1 MKAVPNIISIFRI
14 CLVPVFIYAYFADDH
29 DIKYYAL
36 LIFIVAGL
44 SDILD
49 GYLAR
54 KYEAQ
59 SKLGKLL
66 DPLGDKLMVFTVMVC
81 ITITRPILIWA
92 VLVFFV
98 KEVLMGIG
106 GYLLHKKTGGEIPP
120 ANLIGK
126 SSTILFYIVCAA
138 LMFFSN
144 IPDSVAIA
152 LISAAILL
160 ALAALAGYLRTYI
173 KLIKSNS
180 KTAK

>member
-1 MKAVPNIISIFRI
+1 
-14 CLVPVFIYAYFADDH
+14 VFIYAYFADYR

-54 KYEAQ
+54 KFEAQ

-66 DPLGDKLMVFTVMVC
+66 DPLGDKMMMFTVMVC

-92 VLVFFV
+92 VLVYFV

-106 GYLLHKKTGGEIPP
+106 GYILHKKGGEIPP
-120 ANLIGK
+120 ANFLGK
-126 SSTILFYIVCAA
+126 CSTILFYIVCAA
-138 LMFFSN
+138 LMFFRN
-144 IPDSVAIA
+144 IPDTVAIA
-152 LISAAILL
+152 LISAAICL
-160 ALAALAGYLRTYI
+160 ALVALAGYLHTYI
-173 KLIKSNS
+173 KMVKSMS
-180 KTAK
+180 K